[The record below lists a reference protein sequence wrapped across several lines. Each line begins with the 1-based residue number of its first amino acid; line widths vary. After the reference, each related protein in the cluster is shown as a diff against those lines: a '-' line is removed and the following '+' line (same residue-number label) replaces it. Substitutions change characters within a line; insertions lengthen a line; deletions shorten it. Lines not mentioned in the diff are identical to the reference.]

1 MMKKVLLWIAVII
14 WMILIFAFSAQPAS
28 DSDALSGG
36 IAEKIV
42 QFILNIQKI
51 PAFSKID
58 AEFVGNFV
66 MHANHYIRKT
76 AHFMIFA
83 VLGVLVYGLMAA
95 YNIRRRKTIIFSALV
110 CLLYAASDEIHQVF
124 VPGRAGR
131 IGDVLIDFCG
141 SASAIGIRGIL
152 KNRHRRVKK

>member
-1 MMKKVLLWIAVII
+1 MVKKVLLWCLVII

-42 QFILNIQKI
+42 QFILNMQKT
-51 PAFSKID
+51 PVFSVID
-58 AEFVGNFV
+58 ADIVENFV
-66 MHANHYIRKT
+66 IHANHYIRKT
-76 AHFMIFA
+76 AHFMIYA

-95 YNIRRRKTIIFSALV
+95 YNIKKRKTIMFSVVV
-110 CLLYAASDEIHQVF
+110 CLLYAVSDEIHQIF

-141 SASAIGIRGIL
+141 SASAISIRGIL
-152 KNRHRRVKK
+152 NKSA